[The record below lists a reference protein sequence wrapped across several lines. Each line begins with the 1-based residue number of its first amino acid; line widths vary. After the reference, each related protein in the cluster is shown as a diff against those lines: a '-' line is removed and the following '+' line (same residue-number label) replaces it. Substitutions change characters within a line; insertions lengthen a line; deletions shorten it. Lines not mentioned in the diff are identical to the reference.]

1 MIKKLGLIS
10 MTCLM
15 GIMTACSG
23 ANTNSGSSTAPTNS
37 TSPAAS
43 ASAPSSGKVTNISM
57 QIAWASDSGRGK
69 AIREML
75 DQFEKENPNVK
86 VELLGGVQA
95 GQKLL
100 TQILSGKSPEVL
112 QVAYGDAKPLAVQG
126 AFVDL
131 TKDFG
136 AEKANYMPQIWDLAL
151 NDGKL
156 TGMPW
161 LGHTIQVIYNKTL
174 FEKAGIKEPP
184 KTWDEFYDV
193 AKKLTVDTNGDGKPD
208 QYGIGLAGKQSG
220 DLGWMY
226 GLFAGQAGAKLVTEK
241 NGQNEVAINSPE
253 GIKALEF
260 YTKLMKDT
268 SPPDSLTKDAAAFQT
283 DFRNQVIAMELSGPW
298 GVSEAWKT
306 NGKFEAGVAEVP
318 SGPAGKATEVTT
330 YVLSIPTGVE
340 GDKLAASKSLIKYL
354 SSKPAQEM
362 VMKGEKGDD
371 GKYYPFRIPIRKD
384 MADTQFYK
392 DHPEFNVFMK
402 GVEYPVS
409 LFPIPQWAQISDE
422 VYTSALNQAVSG
434 KISAAEALK
443 MVQDKGNAIIKNSK

>member
-1 MIKKLGLIS
+1 MNKKLGLLSI
-10 MTCLM
+10 TCLM
-15 GIMTACSG
+15 GIMSACSS
-23 ANTNSGSSTAPTNS
+23 ANTNENSSAA
-37 TSPAAS
+37 PAAS
-43 ASAPSSGKVTNISM
+43 TQTESNGKVTNISM

-75 DQFEKENPNVK
+75 DQFEKENKDVK

-131 TKDFG
+131 MKDLG
-136 AEKANYMPQIWDLAL
+136 SEKTNYMPQIWELAV
-151 NDGKL
+151 NDGQL

-161 LGHTIQVIYNKTL
+161 LGHTIQVIYNKNL
-174 FEKAGIKEPP
+174 FEKAGIKEVP
-184 KTWDEFYDV
+184 KTWDEFYEV

-208 QYGIGLAGKQSG
+208 QFGIGLSGKQGG

-226 GLFAGQAGAKLVTEK
+226 GLFAGQAGAKLVTQK
-241 NGQNEVAINSPE
+241 DGKNEVAINSPE

-260 YTKLMKDT
+260 YTKLMNET
-268 SPPDSLTKDAAAFQT
+268 SPPDSLNKDGGAIQT
-283 DFRNQVIAMELSGPW
+283 DFRNQVVAMELSGPW
-298 GVSEAWKT
+298 GVAEAWKT

-318 SGPAGKATEVTT
+318 AGPAGKATEVTT
-330 YVLSIPTGVE
+330 YLLSIPTGVE
-340 GDKLAASKSLIKYL
+340 GDKLAASKKLIKYL

-392 DHPEFNVFMK
+392 DHPEFNTFMK

-434 KISAAEALK
+434 KLSAADALK
-443 MVQDKGNAIIKNSK
+443 LVQDKGNVIIKNSK